1 MSVAFSSGWTVQRYS
16 LMGKLVWLKYD
27 LLWFLTWIPWR
38 TNALY
43 CSWFHWNFCSGYL
56 KNYLKHPSIYFA
68 IRWSIALSF
77 QCSCFNFSLRIA
89 SQQFFARV
97 KHILG
102 PSSRLVYNVNFKKYS
117 PIDSPYSC
125 VQLTT
130 LTRFRWTIW
139 DNRTFD
145 YNKVTG
151 FN

>member
-1 MSVAFSSGWTVQRYS
+1 
-16 LMGKLVWLKYD
+16 MGKLVWLKYD

-56 KNYLKHPSIYFA
+56 KNHLKTS
-68 IRWSIALSF
+68 
-77 QCSCFNFSLRIA
+77 
-89 SQQFFARV
+89 
-97 KHILG
+97 KHIFCDPLINSSFLPVFLFQFQFENRVPTTLCQSETYSW
-102 PSSRLVYNVNFKKYS
+102 PSSQLVYNVNFKKYS
-117 PIDSPYSC
+117 PINSPYSC